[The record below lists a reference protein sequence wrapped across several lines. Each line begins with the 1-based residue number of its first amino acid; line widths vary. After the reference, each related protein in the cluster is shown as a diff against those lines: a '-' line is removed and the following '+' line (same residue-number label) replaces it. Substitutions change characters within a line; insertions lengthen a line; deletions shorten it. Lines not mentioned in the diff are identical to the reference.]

1 MKILIFFILITFF
14 FSCKK
19 SKNKEFMKDEL
30 MSTFYIDDKKKIL
43 PDTFDIVKKL
53 IKLDKQLASKKQILN
68 DSLLRDTNY
77 YKDNFI
83 IQIYCN
89 IKKDIQLIKKDT
101 TVYFTN
107 YISGDN
113 KRRIVVYRD
122 HKRNIGL
129 EKFVYEYVVKT
140 FGSFK
145 KNSGYIYLDYFQYDN
160 YYYVK
165 YYYVFDNIA
174 FLEKIY
180 IIQNNKILYLNLMP
194 SLGLEKN
201 FQTPEEHF
209 QFEREVMLD
218 ELPDDII
225 TDSVE
230 E

>member
-1 MKILIFFILITFF
+1 MKILFLLILISFIV
-14 FSCKK
+14 SCKNFK
-19 SKNKEFMKDEL
+19 KTSAIKEEETSHPF
-30 MSTFYIDDKKKIL
+30 INR
-43 PDTFDIVKKL
+43 DIIKKL
-53 IKLDKQLASKKQILN
+53 IDIDEQLNSKRQKFN
-68 DSLLRDTNY
+68 DSLLTDTNY
-77 YKDNFI
+77 YKDTFAIYLDSCLTNGRIKGSEFRDI
-83 IQIYCN
+83 I
-89 IKKDIQLIKKDT
+89 
-101 TVYFTN
+101 VYFTN

-113 KRRIVVYRD
+113 KRRIVVYTD

-129 EKFVYEYVVKT
+129 EKFVYEYIFKT

-165 YYYVFDNIA
+165 YYYVFENIA